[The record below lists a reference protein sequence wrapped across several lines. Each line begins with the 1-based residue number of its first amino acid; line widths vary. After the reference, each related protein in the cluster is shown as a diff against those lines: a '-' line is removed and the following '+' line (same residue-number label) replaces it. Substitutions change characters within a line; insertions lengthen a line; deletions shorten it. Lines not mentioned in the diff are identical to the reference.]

1 MYGTSEITF
10 FISVR
15 IWQIKKEYEKKNH
28 IENSHLAYNLWNVY
42 FTDIVKLVHVVL
54 TFPFFLCFCTEGE
67 ILNATV
73 EASKLDYHIKDLK
86 ALTDYRIS
94 VEVMYFSFTTLRS
107 EYLEVTTN
115 RNYSLIH
122 TEDFKGNIVFRC
134 WKMFCN
140 TCIASMLD
148 FCVSNIIYIIIL
160 ITCTSSAVFLSPE
173 FFHFTIFFSSLFHL
187 YSIFGKKKPSD
198 FDHFN
203 HTC

>member
-1 MYGTSEITF
+1 M
-10 FISVR
+10 
-15 IWQIKKEYEKKNH
+15 KKKKH
-28 IENSHLAYNLWNVY
+28 IENSHLTYNRWNIY

-54 TFPFFLCFCTEGE
+54 TFPFFYVFAEGE
-67 ILNATV
+67 ILNSTV

-134 WKMFCN
+134 WKTFCN
-140 TCIASMLD
+140 TCMASMLD
-148 FCVSNIIYIIIL
+148 FCVSNISYIIIL
-160 ITCTSSAVFLSPE
+160 ITCTSSAVFLSLQN
-173 FFHFTIFFSSLFHL
+173 FS
-187 YSIFGKKKPSD
+187 I
-198 FDHFN
+198 
-203 HTC
+203 

>member
-1 MYGTSEITF
+1 MECLFHRYCKMRSCSSDF
-10 FISVR
+10 
-15 IWQIKKEYEKKNH
+15 Y
-28 IENSHLAYNLWNVY
+28 
-42 FTDIVKLVHVVL
+42 
-54 TFPFFLCFCTEGE
+54 FFLCFCTEGE

-94 VEVMYFSFTTLRS
+94 VEVTYFSFTTLRS

-134 WKMFCN
+134 WKTFCN

-148 FCVSNIIYIIIL
+148 FCVSNIIYTVHVL
-160 ITCTSSAVFLSPE
+160 
-173 FFHFTIFFSSLFHL
+173 
-187 YSIFGKKKPSD
+187 
-198 FDHFN
+198 
-203 HTC
+203 